1 MIREI
6 PAKKI
11 LLKFKMFYFRQESIE
26 EEENGPLFPAHPA
39 RHRGTLVTEAPIR
52 TVDEE
57 RVSMISDI
65 FFDCC
70 DDFPQE
76 AIELINPTRRSALV
90 RWNSDILCSNE
101 AENDAISAAALITST
116 SKWQDKNASLL
127 ILIFHADLFPNVCS
141 STL

>member
-1 MIREI
+1 M
-6 PAKKI
+6 
-11 LLKFKMFYFRQESIE
+11 
-26 EEENGPLFPAHPA
+26 
-39 RHRGTLVTEAPIR
+39 
-52 TVDEE
+52 DEE

-141 STL
+141 L